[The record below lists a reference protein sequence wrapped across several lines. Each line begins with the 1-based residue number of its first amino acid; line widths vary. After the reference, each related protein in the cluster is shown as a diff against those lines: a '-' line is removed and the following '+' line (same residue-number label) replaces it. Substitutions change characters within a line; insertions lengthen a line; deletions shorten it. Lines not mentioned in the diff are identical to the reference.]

1 MKKIIKYIVIVFLF
15 LLILLIGAASYV
27 VWFVFT
33 PGKITPVVTQQA
45 ANYLTCQVEMGGIE
59 LTFFRTF
66 PRFGIKVDDIKLIN
80 EFEGAS
86 TDTLARI
93 GSVVGTIDLMALW
106 RRNELLVSGVS
117 ISNGSFYMFTD
128 SLGTTNFDIM
138 VSDTTETMVEST
150 DKATSGS
157 LDLESIDLKNVNVAW
172 IDHSAGLHATVAGL
186 DGRISGTMIGDS
198 LNSFFN
204 ISALKTN
211 VEFDNEPWLTDA
223 KLKYSGPLSMNMLAQ
238 RFWFSASAID
248 FGNLRLTLT
257 GMVAIDTLN
266 GDIKTDLLYST
277 GRWRINEMMENT
289 PPSYKPYFDG
299 ITADGW
305 LTSSGYVTGRY
316 TGKEFPLIDAKL
328 NLENGDLKY
337 VDLDLPLSNLQASL
351 HIFTDLGT
359 DSISYVTINNFSGKT
374 SNSTF
379 STSGKLTR
387 LFTDPYSDL
396 ITEADLLLDEFHP
409 LIPDSL
415 ITLMTGRISGK
426 VESSFSMSEAEKVQI
441 EKMKLTGSLY
451 TQAIEVNYDSLW
463 VDGNR
468 ARIEF
473 TLPNPRPT
481 LAGAGFGRVNL
492 IAGNLSVGKLGDYTA
507 LLKSSNI
514 SAEFSD
520 VRDTTSIPFVACVFK
535 VDSLSASMDTIR
547 LRVLKPA
554 GRFFLSP
561 NPQGRLMPV
570 IKLDYTS
577 QNLKSTMGSDSL
589 VMKNVHINTEI
600 VNDDSQKDI
609 FLKWLANGF
618 IDIEDGVIVSR
629 SLSFPLVIPVI
640 KMDFSPERFRIHESR
655 MIIDRSD
662 FELSGKVVNIL
673 SYFRGDSIMRG
684 DFVFESDNTD
694 VTQLMNLTN
703 GIGNETAEAPR
714 PASSGNDTETA
725 TGPYMVPKGIDMLLT
740 TKIRQA
746 SFGIDTAT
754 NILGNVRV
762 YDGIL
767 VLEDLL
773 FTTPAAKMQLT
784 AMYRTPRKNHLFM
797 GIDYHMFDIEIE
809 QLLKMIPDIDTL
821 MPMLRSF
828 RGKGEFH
835 LAVEGYFDSTYVLKK
850 STLRGA
856 SSIKGENLVLMD
868 GETFSEIARTL
879 RFNKRTENRIDSL
892 SAEFTIFRDE
902 IDVYPFLIVMDK
914 YKAVVEGRHN
924 FDLTFRYHISVVDSP
939 LPVKFGIDVTG
950 DLDNMK
956 YQATLPRYAELY
968 RPTSRRAVQNRQL
981 ELRRMIREAVTQ
993 RVVQ

>member
-1 MKKIIKYIVIVFLF
+1 MKKIIKYIVIVFLS
-15 LLILLIGAASYV
+15 LLLLVAGAASYI

-33 PGKITPVVTQQA
+33 PDKITPVVTQQA
-45 ANYLTCQVEMGGIE
+45 ANYLTCQVEIGKIE

-66 PRFGIKVDDIKLIN
+66 PRFGIKVDDIMVIN
-80 EFEGAS
+80 EFEGAG
-86 TDTLARI
+86 TDTLAQV
-93 GSVVGTIDLMALW
+93 GSVIGTIDLMALW

-117 ISNGSFYMFTD
+117 ISNGTFYMFTD
-128 SLGTTNFDIM
+128 SMGTTNFDIM
-138 VSDTTETMVEST
+138 VSDTTETTAEST
-150 DKATSGS
+150 DMALSGFI
-157 LDLESIDLKNVNVAW
+157 DLESIDLKNVNVAW
-172 IDHSAGLHATVAGL
+172 VDYSAGLRATVAGL
-186 DGRISGTMIGDS
+186 DGRISGTMTGDS
-198 LNSFFN
+198 LDSFIN
-204 ISALKTN
+204 ISALQTN
-211 VEFDNEPWLTDA
+211 VEFDNDPYLTNA
-223 KLKYSGPLSMNMLAQ
+223 KLKYSGPLSMNMIAR
-238 RFWFSASAID
+238 RFWFSDSAID
-248 FGNLRLTLT
+248 LDNLDITLT

-266 GDIKTDLLYST
+266 GDIKTDLLYNT
-277 GRWRINEMMENT
+277 GRWRIKELMEIT

-305 LTSSGYVTGRY
+305 LTSNGNVTGRY
-316 TGKEFPLIDAKL
+316 NRTEFPLIDAKL
-328 NLENGDLKY
+328 NLENGQLKY

-351 HIFTDLGT
+351 HIVTDLGT

-374 SNSTF
+374 PNSTF
-379 STSGKLTR
+379 STSGKFTR

-396 ITEADLLLDEFHP
+396 ITQADILLDEFQP

-426 VESSFSMSEAEKVQI
+426 VESSFSMSEALKVQI

-451 TQAIEVNYDSLW
+451 AQALKINYDSLW
-463 VDGNR
+463 VNGNR

-473 TLPNPRPT
+473 ILPNPRPSF
-481 LAGAGFGRVNL
+481 AGAGFGKVNL
-492 IAGNLSVGKLGDYTA
+492 IAGNLSAGKLGDYTA
-507 LLKSSNI
+507 LLKGGNI

-520 VRDTTSIPFVACVFK
+520 VRDTTSIPFVACTFK
-535 VDSLSASMDTIR
+535 VDSLSASMDTIQ

-577 QNLKSTMGSDSL
+577 QNLKSIMGSDSV
-589 VMKNVHINTEI
+589 VMKNVHINTEV

-629 SLSFPLVIPVI
+629 SLTYPLVIPSI

-662 FELSGKVVNIL
+662 FELSGQVVNIL

-684 DFVFESDNTD
+684 EFVFESENTD

-703 GIGNETAEAPR
+703 GIGNDTSEAPR
-714 PASSGNDTETA
+714 PVSSNGAAETA
-725 TGPYMVPKGIDMLLT
+725 TGPYMVPKGIDILLT
-740 TKIRQA
+740 TNIRQA
-746 SFGIDTAT
+746 SFGVDTAT
-754 NILGNVRV
+754 NISGNVRV
-762 YDGIL
+762 NDGIL
-767 VLEDLL
+767 VLEDLF

-784 AMYRTPRKNHLFM
+784 AMYRTPRENHLFM

-835 LAVEGYFDSTYVLKK
+835 LAVEGYFDSTYALKK

-856 SSIKGENLVLMD
+856 SSIRGENLVLMD

-879 RFNKRTENRIDSL
+879 RFNKQTENRIDSL

-902 IDVYPFLIVMDK
+902 IDVYPFLIVMDQ
-914 YKAVVEGRHN
+914 YRAVVEGRHN
-924 FDLTFRYHISVVDSP
+924 FDLSFRYHISVVDSP

-956 YQATLPRYAELY
+956 YQATLPRFAELY
-968 RPTSRRAVQNRQL
+968 RPISRRAVQYRQL
-981 ELRRMIREAVTQ
+981 ELRRMIREALIQ
-993 RVVQ
+993 RGVQ